1 VIRKKTID
9 FDLDKEEDMVLW
21 EWLQKQPHG
30 WFSELTKRVWRDT
43 MEKNIQVDQFISRDQ
58 KKPEKMR

>member
-1 VIRKKTID
+1 MIRNKTIK
-9 FDLDKEEDMVLW
+9 FNLDKQDDRELW

-43 MEKNIQVDQFISRDQ
+43 MEKNIQVDKYIMEEMKNSEQL
-58 KKPEKMR
+58 

>member
-1 VIRKKTID
+1 MIRNKTIK
-9 FDLDKEEDMVLW
+9 FNLDKEDDRELW

-43 MEKNIQVDQFISRDQ
+43 MEKNIKVDEYIKSSMVKEDKQ
-58 KKPEKMR
+58 